1 MAKFDSFR
9 FFVARFFS
17 SLPEKAKKNLL
28 LKSKKTFLALMKVF
42 LIGLRAVT
50 LLAMTFP
57 RLRLFVNPLML

>member
-1 MAKFDSFR
+1 MAKIDCFR
-9 FFVARFFS
+9 FFVARFFFVAAG
-17 SLPEKAKKNLL
+17 KGKKNLL